1 MTLETFKLSVNDNK
15 KPQIIKWSEDE
26 EDYLVEG
33 VEGLTRQEL
42 IEVVEEINRI
52 TEL

>member
-1 MTLETFKLSVNDNK
+1 MLLETFKINVNENK
-15 KPQIIKWSEDE
+15 VPQIIKWSDEE

-33 VEGLTRQEL
+33 INGLTRHEL
-42 IEVVEEINRI
+42 IEVVDQIKRI